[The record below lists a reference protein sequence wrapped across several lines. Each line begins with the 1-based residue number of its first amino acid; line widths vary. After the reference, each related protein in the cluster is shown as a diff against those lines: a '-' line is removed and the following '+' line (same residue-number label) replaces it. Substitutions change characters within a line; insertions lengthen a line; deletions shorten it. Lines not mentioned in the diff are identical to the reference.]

1 MNKQQIRKALNVPD
15 DLRICQHIYNVMR
28 DEYEQSVIVSID
40 HSDGYKSQ
48 VASQSSGIDIF
59 YVEDEE
65 FISKL
70 SK

>member
-1 MNKQQIRKALNVPD
+1 MNKKEIRKALNVPD

-28 DEYEQSVIVSID
+28 EYEKCSSKDIQVRELKPGNIVP
-40 HSDGYKSQ
+40 YET
-48 VASQSSGIDIF
+48 VGIDIF

-65 FISKL
+65 FIEKL